1 LIEIGQKRPKTTRL
15 PAGRALAIRVGMH
28 PETKRFNDLS
38 EKIIGAAIAVHR
50 ALGPGLLE
58 APYEECLCHE
68 LEKLGLKFE
77 RQKPLP
83 LVYGNVNLACAYRM
97 DLVVEN
103 SIIVEVKAVAKVDR
117 VHEAQLISYL
127 KISGLH
133 LGLLLNFN
141 VRNLSR
147 EGIVRKVN
155 EFPE

>member
-1 LIEIGQKRPKTTRL
+1 
-15 PAGRALAIRVGMH
+15 MH
-28 PETKRFNDLS
+28 PEAKRLNDLS
-38 EKIIGAAIAVHR
+38 ERIIGAAIAVHR

-68 LEKLGLKFE
+68 LERLGLRFD

-83 LVYGNVNLACAYRM
+83 LVYGSVKLACAYRM

-103 SIIVEVKAVAKVDR
+103 SIIVEVKAVARLDR

-141 VRNLSR
+141 VRNLSSQ
-147 EGIVRKVN
+147 GIVRKVN
-155 EFPE
+155 AFPE